1 MITDLTLISSQDLA
15 KMEVAMNE
23 RGREAITQ
31 EGKKKE
37 YEFALRMIHYI
48 MDCGYK
54 LPSIDPEGM
63 AAVWAGQLEEA
74 IIIYGYDDIA
84 RVVKV
89 WAKEDD
95 REFKQFPTTG
105 TIIAKVKEL
114 LGNPVAEIA
123 RRNHEAMV
131 EQMVA
136 AEKQELMKD
145 VSEEHLKELQRRY
158 QNEQS

>member
-1 MITDLTLISSQDLA
+1 MITDLTLINDQDLA

-23 RGREAITQ
+23 RGREVITQ

-54 LPSIDPEGM
+54 LPSIDPNGM

-136 AEKQELMKD
+136 QEREELMKGAT
-145 VSEEHLKELQRRY
+145 EEHLKELEERY
-158 QNEQS
+158 GK

>member
-1 MITDLTLISSQDLA
+1 METSLALVSNEELA

-23 RGREAITQ
+23 RGRRIITKK
-31 EGKKKE
+31 GKAE
-37 YEFALRMIHYI
+37 TYEFALRMIKYI
-48 MDCGYK
+48 RDCGYS
-54 LPSIDPEGM
+54 LPAVDKEEM
-63 AAVWAGQLEEA
+63 AKVWAGQLEEA

-95 REFKQFPTTG
+95 RPYKQFPTTG
-105 TIIAKVKEL
+105 TIIAKIKEL

-131 EQMVA
+131 EQIVA

-158 QNEQS
+158 QNE